1 MNKPNVQQLINH
13 YLGQEDGIKDWG
25 YQNCAAG
32 YVDRLM
38 RGVDGLP
45 SMKLAKFLDIPPAQ
59 ADVITY
65 HPGAPWGDQPMHPKE
80 RRDHVIHALQ
90 ELLKT
95 GVFKWPPRAGL
106 SATQG
111 G

>member
-13 YLGQEDGIKDWG
+13 YLGQEDGIKDWS
-25 YQNCAAG
+25 YVCCAAG

-38 RGVDGLP
+38 RGVDGEP
-45 SMKLAKFLDIPPAQ
+45 VAKLAKFLDISRSQ
-59 ADVITY
+59 ADVISY
-65 HPGAPWGDQPMHPKE
+65 DRGAPWSDEPMQPKE
-80 RRDHVIHALQ
+80 RRDHVVHALQ

-95 GVFKWPPRAGL
+95 GVFKWPPRAGF